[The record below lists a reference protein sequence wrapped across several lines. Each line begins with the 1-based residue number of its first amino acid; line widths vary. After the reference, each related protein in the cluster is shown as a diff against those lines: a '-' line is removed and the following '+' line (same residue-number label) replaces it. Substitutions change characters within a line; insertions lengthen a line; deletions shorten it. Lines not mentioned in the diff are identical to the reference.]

1 MVVTFD
7 STGLQR
13 VDETTWLHSAHGDR
27 VTLTVNNSALTETA
41 WLEDIPAMR
50 RNLTAAY
57 AQIGCLIEAEPIVL
71 GGVRGVCQVV
81 KVPIPNAPTGQVFM
95 AMIFLAKASCHAM
108 LGCFAE
114 EGGITGM
121 REAAIVAKLGLTGGQ
136 GWVLPHPYAPE
147 IQSALPY
154 HRGDDPT
161 WDAQFPDHPLSRVR
175 AWVRSVTAT
184 ATVDPTFAALP
195 DFEPSRRAPS
205 TDSNREHPNV
215 AGRKARDESPAVL
228 LQKGANIPVPT
239 TRIRVELGWQEG
251 PGVPD
256 VDASA
261 LLLTTAGK
269 VRSDDDFVFYNQPVH
284 PSGAVR
290 LEGKRQDGTGA
301 LETIGVELSAVEQE
315 IGTVVVAA
323 STAGTFGQ
331 VPGLFVR
338 MLDAESG
345 VETARFDATGATSE
359 TAFVLGEL
367 YRRNGAWKF
376 RAVGQGYSSGLAGL
390 ATDFGITVDEPAS
403 PPPVQQAAPAPPA
416 PLTQQAA
423 PPPPTPPTQQAAPL
437 PPAPA
442 QPVQLSKITL
452 TKTAPAVSLTKQ
464 GATSGAMRANLSW
477 SARKPSRGWLKKGK
491 DAVRLEDVDLDLSCL
506 WELQNGMKGT
516 IHPVENQFGSFD
528 QPPYIQLDQD
538 DRTGSSEAGENLVIN
553 LDHAAEIKRI
563 LVFVVIYAG
572 ASSFAGLD
580 GVATLYPPAGPP
592 IEVRLDECTVPST
605 VAAIAQIENVNG
617 ELIVRREAKYILV
630 PPGVFKQQAVDI
642 EYGWGMTWH
651 AASKD

>member
-1 MVVTFD
+1 M
-7 STGLQR
+7 
-13 VDETTWLHSAHGDR
+13 
-27 VTLTVNNSALTETA
+27 
-41 WLEDIPAMR
+41 
-50 RNLTAAY
+50 
-57 AQIGCLIEAEPIVL
+57 
-71 GGVRGVCQVV
+71 
-81 KVPIPNAPTGQVFM
+81 
-95 AMIFLAKASCHAM
+95 
-108 LGCFAE
+108 
-114 EGGITGM
+114 
-121 REAAIVAKLGLTGGQ
+121 
-136 GWVLPHPYAPE
+136 
-147 IQSALPY
+147 
-154 HRGDDPT
+154 
-161 WDAQFPDHPLSRVR
+161 
-175 AWVRSVTAT
+175 
-184 ATVDPTFAALP
+184 
-195 DFEPSRRAPS
+195 
-205 TDSNREHPNV
+205 
-215 AGRKARDESPAVL
+215 
-228 LQKGANIPVPT
+228 QKGANIPVPT
-239 TRIRVELGWQEG
+239 NRVRVELGWQGG
-251 PGVPD
+251 PGTPD

-301 LETIGVELSAVEQE
+301 LETIEVELSAVEQA

-323 STAGTFGQ
+323 STDGTFGQ

-338 MLDAESG
+338 VLDAESG

-367 YRRNGAWKF
+367 YRRNEAWKF

-403 PPPVQQAAPAPPA
+403 PPSG
-416 PLTQQAA
+416 QQAA
-423 PPPPTPPTQQAAPL
+423 PPPPAPPTQQAAPP

-452 TKTAPAVSLTKQ
+452 TKAAPAVSLTKQ
-464 GATSGAMRANLSW
+464 GATSGAMRGNLSW

-491 DAVRLEDVDLDLSCL
+491 DAVPLEDVDLDLSCL
-506 WELQNGMKGT
+506 WELQNGMKG
-516 IHPVENQFGSFD
+516 IVHPIDNQFGSFD

-538 DRTGSSEAGENLVIN
+538 DRTGSSAAGENLVIN

-563 LVFVVIYAG
+563 LVFVVIHAG

-605 VAAIAQIENVNG
+605 AASIALIENVDG